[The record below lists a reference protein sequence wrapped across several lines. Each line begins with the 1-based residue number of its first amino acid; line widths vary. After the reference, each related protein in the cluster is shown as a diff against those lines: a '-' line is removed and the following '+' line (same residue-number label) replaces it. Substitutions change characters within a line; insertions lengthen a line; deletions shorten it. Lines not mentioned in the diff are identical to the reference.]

1 MSAPVLLIDNLDS
14 FTFNLV
20 DAIQRLGSEVRVLR
34 NTVSARAALAA
45 AEESGASILI
55 SPGPGRPEDSGCI
68 LELVAL
74 AKGRVPLAGVCLG
87 QQAILMEAGAPLE
100 RADAPVHGKA
110 SLLDHDG
117 AGPFAG
123 LAEPVRVGRYHSLC
137 TRDVPERFRVHAR
150 IDGMAMA
157 ISDPQALQYGVQ
169 FHPESIL
176 TPAGSRILANLVGT
190 GNCSRQSHSVVRSL
204 A

>member
-1 MSAPVLLIDNLDS
+1 MSANILLIDNLDS

-20 DAIQRLGSEVRVLR
+20 DAIQRLGAEVRVLR
-34 NTVSARAALAA
+34 NSVSAKAALAA
-45 AEESGASILI
+45 AEENHASILI

-68 LELVAL
+68 LDLIAL

-100 RADAPVHGKA
+100 RAAEPVHGKA

-117 AGPFAG
+117 EGPFAG
-123 LAEPVRVGRYHSLC
+123 LTEPVRVGRYHSLC
-137 TRDVPERFRVHAR
+137 TREVPERFRVHAR

-157 ISDPQALQYGVQ
+157 ISDAAALQSGVQ
-169 FHPESIL
+169 FHPDSIL
-176 TPAGSRILANLVGT
+176 TPAGCLILANLVGM
-190 GNCSRQSHSVVRSL
+190 R
-204 A
+204 AA

>member
-1 MSAPVLLIDNLDS
+1 MTANVLLIDNLDS

-20 DAIQRLGSEVRVLR
+20 DAIHRLGANVRVLR
-34 NTVSARAALAA
+34 NTVSANAALAA

-87 QQAILMEAGAPLE
+87 QQAILMEAGAALE
-100 RADAPVHGKA
+100 RAAEPVHGKA
-110 SLLDHDG
+110 SLLEHDG
-117 AGPFAG
+117 EGPFAG
-123 LAEPVRVGRYHSLC
+123 LAEPIRVGRYHSLC
-137 TRDVPERFRVHAR
+137 TRDVPERFRVHAS

-157 ISDPQALQYGVQ
+157 ISDSDALQSGVQ

-176 TPAGSRILANLVGT
+176 TPAGARILANLVGM
-190 GNCSRQSHSVVRSL
+190 GKAAL
-204 A
+204 AA

>member
-20 DAIQRLGSEVRVLR
+20 DAIQRLGSDVRVLR
-34 NTVSARAALAA
+34 NTVSAKAALAA

-68 LELVAL
+68 LELVAR

-87 QQAILMEAGAPLE
+87 QQAILMEAGGPLE
-100 RADAPVHGKA
+100 RADEPVHGKA

-117 AGPFAG
+117 EGPFAG
-123 LAEPVRVGRYHSLC
+123 LTEPVRVGRYHSLC
-137 TRDVPERFRVHAR
+137 TRTVPERFRVHAR

-157 ISDPQALQYGVQ
+157 ISDPQALQSGVQ

-176 TPAGSRILANLVGT
+176 TPAGSRILANLVGM
-190 GNCSRQSHSVVRSL
+190 GK
-204 A
+204 AAAA